1 MPAPAPAVRELD
13 RSANRMTR
21 IRQIALML
29 LAPLLFVG
37 CAGIGGEAD
46 LPSSEVV
53 PAENG
58 KRSSS
63 LPRDLRL
70 MWSVQPKE
78 AGRDWVMATD
88 EAIDASER
96 VFNTVDLKG
105 QSKDQIAKTLRFQLR
120 AKNYGYYA
128 PFWPA
133 DRRVFPIRID
143 NGNYGWQFDIHF
155 DTADRV
161 EKVMRRWI
169 H

>member
-1 MPAPAPAVRELD
+1 
-13 RSANRMTR
+13 MTR
-21 IRQIALML
+21 IHRITLMV
-29 LAPLLFVG
+29 LATILFGG
-37 CAGIGGEAD
+37 CAGIGVETD
-46 LPSSEVV
+46 LPSADVV

-63 LPRDLRL
+63 LSRDLRL

-78 AGRDWVMATD
+78 EDRDWVTATD
-88 EAIDASER
+88 QAIDASER

-105 QSKDQIAKTLRFQLR
+105 QSTDQIATTLRFDLR

-128 PFWPA
+128 PFWPV
-133 DRRVFPIRID
+133 DRGVFPIRID

-155 DTADRV
+155 DNSNHV
-161 EKVMRRWI
+161 EKVTRRWI